1 MNKKYL
7 MNGFAALALIASV
20 SSCTKDVTAMSQGE
34 IDAKAKENA
43 ELQLGFSIPDGQTWN
58 MASQVEANVTVNGD
72 YGANYTVSIY
82 EENPFQNNNHA
93 TVLGKADVVSGGTAT
108 ISFTCPD
115 ASTML
120 FAAIKDEKGYT
131 YVKPVTVENGKIET
145 VFGNAASASRSMR
158 TVTNSSVNI
167 PTGSSRATIEAQAA
181 EILAKS
187 VELNETNNNEDSP
200 GSYYYG
206 SADNNYMTPNP
217 NYVIN
222 YLISGTYTGLVNKLG
237 AAGREWTGE
246 WTEEWGN
253 KVPAY
258 NIVPRTVYVQGKWT
272 IPSTEGSNWQV
283 CGNGYTGQNVVDGII
298 VVGTK
303 GELEVNG
310 TLNFANLARL
320 IVLPGGKVTGT
331 GTINVNNGSKAGEES
346 YNFGTISVKKLNENF
361 GNFFNYGTIT
371 SEELIGGA
379 GTSCFVNH
387 GRIDITT
394 AYGNSGSPA
403 NLQIKNN
410 CWFEASGEVAA
421 KVIENAANAY
431 LTCASMKTSCGYG
444 NDNVASYIAADN
456 NSLLHVEGM
465 WRNNNT
471 TVIGP
476 TSGGNAF
483 IEIGTIKQWDYTN
496 GTTGMIQNNIY
507 FSYESVERSDN
518 NSDTEYCVNYNV
530 NKGGNQNVTFIQ
542 KKCANVAPIEE
553 SDCAPGYIPDPPT
566 PIYETLK
573 VYTYAFEDQTVGT
586 DYDMNDVV
594 LKVSYKVKSTNAE
607 TGKVEYDKTK
617 LVATLVAAGATYN
630 IKVKIG
636 ETYLFDGA
644 EIHEAL
650 GVNPGVMVNTGNGK
664 AQTATPVSDE
674 ILTEGLA
681 DEDGNIDFTQLP
693 VSIEVL
699 STNTTYVYPNTD
711 EYPHA
716 IMVPTDWAWP
726 TERTII
732 TEAYSGSGSEMV
744 NGFPINSFAAWA
756 ATPAAQRA
764 TVFKDIKW
772 YKTAAAPGKTMTNA
786 SATNN

>member
-7 MNGFAALALIASV
+7 MNGFAALALVASV

-187 VELNETNNNEDSP
+187 VELNETNINEDSP

-237 AAGREWTGE
+237 AAGRVWTGE

-530 NKGGNQNVTFIQ
+530 NKGGNGNVTFIQ
-542 KKCANVAPIEE
+542 KNVLMLLL
-553 SDCAPGYIPDPPT
+553 
-566 PIYETLK
+566 LK
-573 VYTYAFEDQTVGT
+573 KAI
-586 DYDMNDVV
+586 V
-594 LKVSYKVKSTNAE
+594 LLDIFQILQHQSTR
-607 TGKVEYDKTK
+607 
-617 LVATLVAAGATYN
+617 L
-630 IKVKIG
+630 
-636 ETYLFDGA
+636 
-644 EIHEAL
+644 
-650 GVNPGVMVNTGNGK
+650 
-664 AQTATPVSDE
+664 
-674 ILTEGLA
+674 
-681 DEDGNIDFTQLP
+681 
-693 VSIEVL
+693 
-699 STNTTYVYPNTD
+699 
-711 EYPHA
+711 
-716 IMVPTDWAWP
+716 
-726 TERTII
+726 
-732 TEAYSGSGSEMV
+732 
-744 NGFPINSFAAWA
+744 
-756 ATPAAQRA
+756 
-764 TVFKDIKW
+764 
-772 YKTAAAPGKTMTNA
+772 
-786 SATNN
+786 

>member
-7 MNGFAALALIASV
+7 MRGFAALALVAGF
-20 SSCTKDVTAMSQGE
+20 SSCVKDVDGTSQKE
-34 IDAKAKENA
+34 IDDRSKENA
-43 ELQLGFSIPDGQTWN
+43 EMQLGISIPDGQTWD

-72 YGANYTVSIY
+72 YGAKYTVSIY
-82 EENPFQNNNHA
+82 EQNPFQNNNQA
-93 TVLGKADVVSGGTAT
+93 TVLGKAEVASGGTAN

-115 ASTML
+115 ASTMV
-120 FAAIKDEKGYT
+120 FAALKDEKGYT
-131 YVKPVTVENGKIET
+131 YVKPATVKNGKVEV
-145 VFGNAASASRSMR
+145 VFGENAASSRSMR
-158 TVTNSSVNI
+158 TATNSHVNI
-167 PTGSSRATIEAQAA
+167 PTGSSKATVEAQAA
-181 EILAKS
+181 AILAKS
-187 VELNETNNNEDSP
+187 IELNATNNEIDSP
-200 GSYYYG
+200 GSYYYN
-206 SADNNYMTPNP
+206 SETDNGQTPNP

-222 YLISGTYTGLVNKLG
+222 YLISGTWTGLVNKLG
-237 AAGREWTGE
+237 AAGREWTGG
-246 WTEEWGN
+246 WTEEYGN

-471 TVIGP
+471 TVYGP
-476 TSGGNAF
+476 TSGNNAF
-483 IEIGTIKQWDYTN
+483 IEIGTIKQWDFTD

-518 NSDTEYCVNYNV
+518 NSDTEWCVNDNV

-553 SDCAPGYIPDPPT
+553 SECAPGYIPVPPT
-566 PIYETLK
+566 PIYEELK

-594 LKVSYKVKSTNAE
+594 LKVSYKVKSTNSD
-607 TGKVEYDKTK
+607 GQVEYDKTK
-617 LVATLVAAGATYN
+617 LTATLVAAGATYN
-630 IKVKIG
+630 IKIKIG
-636 ETYLFDGA
+636 NTYLFNEQ
-644 EIHEAL
+644 EIHDAL
-650 GVNPGVMVNTGNGK
+650 GVNAGVMVNTGNGK
-664 AQTATPVSDE
+664 AQTATPISCEVAVP
-674 ILTEGLA
+674 TGFA
-681 DEDGNIDFTQLP
+681 GNFTQLP

-699 STNTTYVYPNTD
+699 STGKTYVYPNTD
-711 EYPHA
+711 NYPHA
-716 IMVPTDWAWP
+716 VMIPVDWRWP
-726 TERTII
+726 LERII
-732 TEAYSGSGSEMV
+732 VTEAYPGTTDAETVTIGGV
-744 NGFPINSFAAWA
+744 NYPVNSFDAWA
-756 ATPAAQRA
+756 ATPAAQRTA
-764 TVFKDIKW
+764 DMDW
-772 YKTAAAPGKTMTNA
+772 YNHPNTGLTMTNT
-786 SATNN
+786 SPATNN